1 LFVSLEGI
9 DGSGKTTQAKLLAK
23 DLGDEALYVR
33 EPGGTAAGEQLRKV
47 LIDSETP
54 LTPVSE
60 LLVFLAAR
68 AELVADVIEPKLAE
82 GASVVCDRFS
92 DSTIAYQGVARDLG
106 FERVRE
112 LCDFATAGRWP
123 DLTIY
128 LRIDPDK
135 SLAKLA
141 ESDRFESEGVEFQ
154 RKIAE
159 AYDQIA
165 AAEPERVRVVDAT
178 GSVKAVHKRVMEEV
192 GRLAHS

>member
-1 LFVSLEGI
+1 
-9 DGSGKTTQAKLLAK
+9 
-23 DLGDEALYVR
+23 
-33 EPGGTAAGEQLRKV
+33 
-47 LIDSETP
+47 
-54 LTPVSE
+54 
-60 LLVFLAAR
+60 
-68 AELVADVIEPKLAE
+68 VIEPKLAE
-82 GASVVCDRFS
+82 GGSVVCDRFS
-92 DSTIAYQGVARDLG
+92 DSTIAYQGVGRDLG

-159 AYDQIA
+159 AYDRIA
-165 AAEPERVRVVDAT
+165 AAEPERVRVVEAT

>member
-33 EPGGTAAGEQLRKV
+33 EPGGTPAGEQLRKV

-141 ESDRFESEGVEFQ
+141 EGDRFESEGVEFQ